1 MSQIKTGTRILTLA
15 GFPVIALLTMGIAMP
30 SCPGQQAIQQQIDA
44 LTTRANEGDQKLQ
57 GMTTQVGSLS
67 KEMTDAKALLEQ
79 LSQTV
84 IAQKDAIATLEA
96 SNKELQDKVAGMG
109 KGAAAGAKKKK

>member
-84 IAQKDAIATLEA
+84 IAQKGA
-96 SNKELQDKVAGMG
+96 SRQSGRHGQRCRCRCQKEEVIPTQRACHSC
-109 KGAAAGAKKKK
+109 